1 MEALIGRSAFLW
13 RNRNSATSAGD
24 IENNSRSVHGDHGN
38 KHVGMDSG
46 IKKAPNQISTKVG

>member
-1 MEALIGRSAFLW
+1 MEALICRSAFLC
-13 RNRNSATSAGD
+13 RNRNSAASAGD
-24 IENNSRSVHGDHGN
+24 IENNSRSVHDDYGN